1 MLIDPSHGGDDK
13 GAVLAPKLFEKDL
26 TLSMARVLRKELEER
41 GITARL
47 LRDSDTSI
55 SLERRAEL
63 GNQQHESIYIA
74 LHAAEPGRGVRVYS
88 SLLPVA
94 QPAAGAFLPWERAQS
109 AALARSNAM
118 ARSITRELEKRDFK
132 ALELQ
137 AFLRPLNNIV
147 APAIAV
153 EMAADAGD
161 VRSLLNPKLQSAV
174 AAAVASAVQ
183 QNRDRLGA
191 WK

>member
-13 GAVLAPKLFEKDL
+13 GAVLAPRILEKDI
-26 TLSMARVLRKELEER
+26 TLSLARVLRKELDQR
-41 GITARL
+41 GIPARL
-47 LRDSDTSI
+47 LRDSDTTI

-63 GNQQHESIYIA
+63 CNEQHEFLYIA
-74 LHAAEPGRGVRVYS
+74 LHAAQPGRGVRVYS
-88 SLLPVA
+88 SILPA
-94 QPAAGAFLPWERAQS
+94 PQSQAGRFLPWGSAQA
-109 AALARSNAM
+109 AALGQSEAV
-118 ARSITRELEKRDFK
+118 ARSITRELQKRDFK
-132 ALELQ
+132 ALQLQ

-153 EMAADAGD
+153 EMAADESD

-174 AAAVASAVQ
+174 AAAVASAVE

-191 WK
+191 RK